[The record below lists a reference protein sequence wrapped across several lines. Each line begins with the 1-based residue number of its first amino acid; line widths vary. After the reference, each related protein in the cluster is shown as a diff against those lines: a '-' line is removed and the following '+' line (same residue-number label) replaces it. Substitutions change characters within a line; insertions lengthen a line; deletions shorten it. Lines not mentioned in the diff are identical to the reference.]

1 MSIKSRLNKREQ
13 LIQKTINIDSD
24 LYERLA
30 NLSRYKYEESISR
43 IINACIYELAQ
54 TENIFIYNV
63 KNTLFVKH
71 TIIFKKSAL
80 KELNRLKN
88 KYNISICKL
97 VNIAINNVIDELEQ
111 KS

>member
-1 MSIKSRLNKREQ
+1 MSIKSRLNKKEQ

-30 NLSRYKYEESISR
+30 KLSRFKYEESISR
-43 IINACIYELAQ
+43 IINACIYELSQ
-54 TENIFIYNV
+54 TENIILYDIENI
-63 KNTLFVKH
+63 LFVKH

-80 KELNRLKN
+80 KELERLKS
-88 KYNISICKL
+88 KYNISIYKL

-111 KS
+111 